1 MNLDDVAKSLIRYSA
16 SEQHKYKSPSLTV
29 QIRRN
34 LEIPT
39 VDFETENGDEI
50 SLTSPDI
57 GRAHDMFSR
66 IFQNTNLRN
75 FSMKY
80 YVIFLKC
87 SKLRK
92 KYLFWPIVIRNI
104 GEKIRRFVFRKFVK
118 ICCELDNRPH
128 RLVGFVRELFQFWLH
143 CGWPV

>member
-16 SEQHKYKSPSLTV
+16 SEQHKYESPSLTV

-57 GRAHDMFSR
+57 GG
-66 IFQNTNLRN
+66 FQL
-75 FSMKY
+75 
-80 YVIFLKC
+80 
-87 SKLRK
+87 
-92 KYLFWPIVIRNI
+92 
-104 GEKIRRFVFRKFVK
+104 KFVSISK
-118 ICCELDNRPH
+118 QGYKSHDL
-128 RLVGFVRELFQFWLH
+128 L
-143 CGWPV
+143 